1 VNFQQELCQ
10 LLRENSPN
18 YPLIWKRKM
27 PENINQNGTAKK
39 RAMGV
44 KRESGKRE

>member
-1 VNFQQELCQ
+1 
-10 LLRENSPN
+10 
-18 YPLIWKRKM
+18 M

-44 KRESGKRE
+44 KRGSGKRVRDTRGYSYDEKSFKVAASSLTICKP